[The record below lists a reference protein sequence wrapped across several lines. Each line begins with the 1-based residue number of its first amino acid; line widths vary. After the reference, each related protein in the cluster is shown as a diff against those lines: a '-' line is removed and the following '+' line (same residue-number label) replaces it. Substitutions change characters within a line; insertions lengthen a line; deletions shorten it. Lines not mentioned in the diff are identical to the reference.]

1 MGLTMRRSEVE
12 DCEQKLLSAVAEAD
26 RDAVAAL
33 LHDEF
38 AVSSA
43 VWNLVKLDRETW
55 LEVVA
60 RTETESL
67 AATLLDVVE
76 LSDCVVVS
84 LRWDWQASQNG
95 DDTSDALFLTD
106 VWERTDKGWLL
117 RWRSQGGYSMI
128 REELDGSG

>member
-1 MGLTMRRSEVE
+1 
-12 DCEQKLLSAVAEAD
+12 
-26 RDAVAAL
+26 
-33 LHDEF
+33 
-38 AVSSA
+38 
-43 VWNLVKLDRETW
+43 
-55 LEVVA
+55 VA

-84 LRWDWQASQNG
+84 LRWDWQASHNG

-106 VWERTDKGWLL
+106 VWERTDNGWLL